1 MNNNKEN
8 CFLLINEKIIELRR
22 FINLSEIFD
31 DSYLITFWPLTL
43 HVKLILKKSK
53 SSIDL
58 SFMFYE
64 ISTISSKTIF
74 DNLNNVKITKM
85 NYMFYNCSS
94 LKQLPNISEINTSN
108 VTDMSYMFYNCSSL
122 TSMSDISRWD
132 TRNVVDI
139 SHIFQNCELL
149 TSIPDIS
156 QWKADNIKE
165 MDDIFN
171 NCKSLSSLPNISKWN
186 IKENNKE
193 NNMFEGC
200 TLLEENI
207 KYNSSTFTRIILD
220 CLEKCTNFFDR
231 SSFAYCFSISLLIFF
246 ICFRLYFIFSP
257 AYISFN
263 LDKLKEYSTNPIKSF
278 DLIKYSNITYIIEN
292 LKITDLVKIQE
303 IYENKEEF
311 IINITNFTIINGN
324 MKFESSQNILKI
336 FNIIYSIVGIIKI
349 LLYSFAIL
357 NVKFDFIKIKTILL
371 FTLILIIN
379 IISSIFEILDFI
391 YSQSLLNS
399 LNILREKIEKLFRII
414 IPKEYIDEIEKIN
427 DIGGMAIINFI
438 LSVIIILCF
447 MCECKK
453 IIQKNLTLKTFNDYL
468 FNRNNIIK

>member
-1 MNNNKEN
+1 MN
-8 CFLLINEKIIELRR
+8 
-22 FINLSEIFD
+22 
-31 DSYLITFWPLTL
+31 
-43 HVKLILKKSK
+43 
-53 SSIDL
+53 
-58 SFMFYE
+58 
-64 ISTISSKTIF
+64 
-74 DNLNNVKITKM
+74 
-85 NYMFYNCSS
+85 
-94 LKQLPNISEINTSN
+94 
-108 VTDMSYMFYNCSSL
+108 
-122 TSMSDISRWD
+122 
-132 TRNVVDI
+132 
-139 SHIFQNCELL
+139 
-149 TSIPDIS
+149 
-156 QWKADNIKE
+156 
-165 MDDIFN
+165 
-171 NCKSLSSLPNISKWN
+171 
-186 IKENNKE
+186 
-193 NNMFEGC
+193 
-200 TLLEENI
+200 
-207 KYNSSTFTRIILD
+207 
-220 CLEKCTNFFDR
+220 
-231 SSFAYCFSISLLIFF
+231 
-246 ICFRLYFIFSP
+246 
-257 AYISFN
+257 
-263 LDKLKEYSTNPIKSF
+263 KLKEYSTNPIKSF

-349 LLYSFAIL
+349 LLYSFAVL
-357 NVKFDFIKIKTILL
+357 NVKFDFIKIETILL

>member
-1 MNNNKEN
+1 MIQEQNNTDHHHIDSDDNLINTDNNITKDNDNIIIQKKNDNIITINTDEKEELINIMKGNNDEELYDDEYFYLNLFTIIIDDFQNYPNFNHIETISNIEEFIILSFRDFYEINLIYEFEEENIKSNTIELFGELFVNNNKEN

-22 FINLSEIFD
+22 FIKLSEIFD

-165 MDDIFN
+165 MDDIFR
-171 NCKSLSSLPNISKWN
+171 
-186 IKENNKE
+186 
-193 NNMFEGC
+193 M
-200 TLLEENI
+200 
-207 KYNSSTFTRIILD
+207 
-220 CLEKCTNFFDR
+220 
-231 SSFAYCFSISLLIFF
+231 IF
-246 ICFRLYFIFSP
+246 
-257 AYISFN
+257 
-263 LDKLKEYSTNPIKSF
+263 
-278 DLIKYSNITYIIEN
+278 
-292 LKITDLVKIQE
+292 
-303 IYENKEEF
+303 
-311 IINITNFTIINGN
+311 
-324 MKFESSQNILKI
+324 
-336 FNIIYSIVGIIKI
+336 
-349 LLYSFAIL
+349 
-357 NVKFDFIKIKTILL
+357 
-371 FTLILIIN
+371 LIIAN
-379 IISSIFEILDFI
+379 HYLVYQI
-391 YSQSLLNS
+391 YQNG
-399 LNILREKIEKLFRII
+399 ILRKII
-414 IPKEYIDEIEKIN
+414 
-427 DIGGMAIINFI
+427 
-438 LSVIIILCF
+438 
-447 MCECKK
+447 KK
-453 IIQKNLTLKTFNDYL
+453 IICLKAVHY
-468 FNRNNIIK
+468 